1 MNEAVLI
8 CCFAFL
14 TLLSGAAAVRVAV
27 IGGGMTG
34 ASTAFHLRGVA
45 SEVVVFEASGRVGGR
60 IEHVRLDGEVDIEA
74 GASMWVRE
82 NRLLH
87 ALVRELQL
95 RAVRRDETRRV
106 DGVGVYSSGLSGIW
120 NGRQFVFQ
128 SSVWRWLTP
137 LRVWWRYGLAPLDVR
152 RLVDNAIA
160 RFLAIYDEP
169 VWNSTASLF
178 ERLRLVNE
186 TQTPLAALLQ
196 WNRVPQRYIDELASV
211 AVRVNYGQSERR
223 ISAFAGLITL
233 VAMSSECFQLD
244 GGGNVQLV
252 DAMLRAANAT
262 VRLRTPARSIER
274 EQSMWQRVR
283 SALGGAP
290 DARFRVN
297 GEPFDYVVIATPLE
311 LAPALRLPSR
321 GSMRAFQTTHTVIVS
336 GVPAVTHASTLGV
349 ESVLTT
355 EAASEQAAF
364 TSFALQF
371 RYDNGTAVYKVFS
384 RKEIADETLQEVFDG
399 AFTVHLRRAW
409 RAYPVLSPAPLADW
423 ATTVVDEEGLIYAN
437 AIESAVSTMET
448 AALSGRNA
456 ARWIEQKVNQQQQL

>member
-1 MNEAVLI
+1 MNHLLFNIVLLI
-8 CCFAFL
+8 DFIV
-14 TLLSGAAAVRVAV
+14 SIRVAV
-27 IGGGMTG
+27 IGGGISG
-34 ASTAFHLRGVA
+34 ASTAYHLRHFA
-45 SEVVVFEASGRVGGR
+45 KDIVVFEANDRVGGR
-60 IEHVRLDGEVDIEA
+60 IEHVRLNGDVDIEV

-82 NRLLH
+82 NRLLMS
-87 ALVRELQL
+87 LVRELEL
-95 RAVRRDETRRV
+95 RAVRRDEMRRSSL
-106 DGVGVYSSGLSGIW
+106 GVYSSGLSGIW

-128 SSVWRWLTP
+128 SSVWRWLAP
-137 LRVWWRYGLAPLDVR
+137 LRALWRYGLAPLDVQ
-152 RLVDNAIA
+152 RLVDSAVS
-160 RFLAIYDEP
+160 RFTGIYDEP
-169 VWNSTASLF
+169 VWNSTATLF

-186 TQTPLAALLQ
+186 TQSTLASLLQ
-196 WNRVPQRYIDELASV
+196 WSRVPQHYIDELASV

-244 GGGNVQLV
+244 GGNVQLV
-252 DAMLRAANAT
+252 EAMLRAANAT

-274 EQSMWQRVR
+274 EQSIWQRVR
-283 SALGGAP
+283 SAVLGGGER

-336 GVPAVTHASTLGV
+336 GVPAVTFASTLGV

-364 TSFALQF
+364 TSFVLQF
-371 RYDNGTAVYKVFS
+371 RYDNGTAVYKVFA
-384 RKEIADETLQEVFDG
+384 RKEIADETLREVFDG
-399 AFTVHLRRAW
+399 GVFTVHFRRAW
-409 RAYPVLSPAPLADW
+409 RAYPVLSPVAPADW
-423 ATTVVDEEGLIYAN
+423 STTVVDEDGVIYAN

-456 ARWIEQKVNQQQQL
+456 ARWIEQKELKR